1 MLQIYF
7 GGAMDFE
14 LIVPDENGQFRKAF
28 RTKVPGLSVRF
39 PALDRVM
46 DVMDLSATGFAVLD
60 SEKGFKENQSYE
72 TELLIKDK
80 LFLRGVNA
88 VVMRV
93 LDNGIIG
100 MNFVDLDRQKQ
111 IKLDKL
117 VLEVQKRL
125 IALRKKKREQG

>member
-1 MLQIYF
+1 
-7 GGAMDFE
+7 MDFE
-14 LIVPDENGQFRKAF
+14 ISIPDGEETLRKAF
-28 RTKVPGLSVRF
+28 RTKVPGLAARF
-39 PALDRVM
+39 PALQLTL

-60 SEKGFKENQSYE
+60 KAKDRTFKEGQSLE
-72 TELLIKDK
+72 LELLIKGK
-80 LFLRGVNA
+80 LFLSGAAAQVI
-88 VVMRV
+88 RV
-93 LDNGIIG
+93 LDNGIAG